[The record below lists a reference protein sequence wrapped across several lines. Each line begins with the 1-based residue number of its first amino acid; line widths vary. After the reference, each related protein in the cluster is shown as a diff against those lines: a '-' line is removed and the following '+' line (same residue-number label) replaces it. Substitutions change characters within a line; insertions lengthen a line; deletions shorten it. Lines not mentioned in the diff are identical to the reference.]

1 MYLIM
6 SEHEKDHKDVGA
18 YYDQEPVA
26 MAETTGAGLIWFM
39 GRDHLSPPLSN
50 ADEYALD
57 SSRWRE
63 ASSNRVIDL
72 ARRMGVTEGDRSLEL
87 GCGIG
92 GPGRDITES
101 LHAQVIGLSI
111 SLKQLENLRRIS
123 QEVSSPYTVAVMG
136 DMQHLSFADTS
147 MDHVYSINAIYH
159 VNDPRAV
166 IRESAR
172 VLRTGGRFGVDD
184 WFITNNT
191 SEEQHQTLRHN
202 WSTSSNGFHNFDH
215 FAEAVEQEGFRLIDI
230 IDYTEEAGEF
240 LSEERFGVTYDT
252 QIAPTLREAFPQL
265 YQYEGYEPV
274 HADMAVAQ
282 LRSDIL
288 YMGELYRTG
297 GAVYRQIVA
306 EKL

>member
-1 MYLIM
+1 M
-6 SEHEKDHKDVGA
+6 SEHEKDHRDVAA

-39 GRDHLSPPLSN
+39 GRDHLSPALSN

-63 ASSNRVIDL
+63 AISNRVIDL
-72 ARRMGVTEGDRSLEL
+72 ARRMGIADGDKALEL

-111 SLKQLENLRRIS
+111 SVKQLENLRRIS
-123 QEVSSPYTVAVMG
+123 QEVSSPYTAAVMG
-136 DMQHLSFADTS
+136 DMQRLPFADTS
-147 MDHVYSINAIYH
+147 IDHVYSINAIYH

-172 VLRTGGRFGVDD
+172 VLRPGGKLGVDD
-184 WFITNNT
+184 WFITDDT
-191 SEEQHQTLRHN
+191 SQEQHEALRYN
-202 WSTSSNGFHNFDH
+202 WSTGSNGFHNFDR
-215 FAEAVEQEGFRLIDI
+215 FSETIEQEGLRLVDM
-230 IDYTEEAGEF
+230 IDYTTEAGEF
-240 LSEERFGVTYDT
+240 LSEERFGVTYDA

-265 YQYEGYEPV
+265 YQYEGYIPA
-274 HADMAVAQ
+274 HADLAIAQ
-282 LRSDIL
+282 LRSNIL

-297 GAVYRQIVA
+297 GAVYRQVIA
-306 EKL
+306 EKP